1 MIINYYNSY
10 DDYKKAYERFFK
22 VARNMKCISIALVSF
37 AMYLFYS
44 LYLDE
49 MSEFYIIDTTD
60 HLKAILIM
68 IIVDI
73 ICFFIINSSLK
84 SKVNREINALL
95 TLRPTLIGE
104 RTLEI
109 NDEYIV
115 TTNNKE
121 RTEQRVKGIDNIKE
135 VDGRII
141 LYIQKLSPIHII
153 PCNAF
158 ANNEDKDKFLSYFK
172 HIKR

>member
-1 MIINYYNSY
+1 M
-10 DDYKKAYERFFK
+10 
-22 VARNMKCISIALVSF
+22 
-37 AMYLFYS
+37 
-44 LYLDE
+44 
-49 MSEFYIIDTTD
+49 
-60 HLKAILIM
+60 
-68 IIVDI
+68 
-73 ICFFIINSSLK
+73 
-84 SKVNREINALL
+84 NREINALL

-109 NDEYIV
+109 NDDYIV

-135 VDGRII
+135 VDGRVI
-141 LYIQKLSPIHII
+141 LYIQKLRSIHII

-158 ANNEDKDKFLSYFK
+158 ANNEEKDKFLSYFK